1 MKMDFEAVR
10 KAVQSLPAAVEE
22 RPFGPDAL
30 VYKVKGKMFALM
42 PAGGD
47 PPRVSLKCDPE
58 HSIDLRT
65 AFSGIQ
71 PGYYMNKRHWN
82 TVALDGTVP
91 DSLIKELI
99 EHSYQRVVS
108 GLKRADRE
116 ALAQQAGVET

>member
-1 MKMDFEAVR
+1 MEMDFEAVR
-10 KAVQSLPAAVEE
+10 NAVQSLPAAVCE
-22 RPFGPDAL
+22 RPFGPDTL

-47 PPRVSLKCDPE
+47 PPQVNLKCDPE

-71 PGYYMNKRHWN
+71 PGYHMNKRHWN

-91 DSLIKELI
+91 DPVIRELV
-99 EHSYQRVVS
+99 EHSYQLVVK
-108 GLKRADRE
+108 GLKRSDRE
-116 ALAQQAGVET
+116 ALARQTSG